1 MPSRCEA
8 KVKKGWV
15 PYMTY
20 RVPVPY
26 KPPSNKLKTS
36 TVQRLAFDMVIIS
49 SAMQRIG
56 IGIGK
61 EEGDGSAQ
69 ASVAATSS
77 FSKVSGSHKTKAS
90 FQEVKGSPVELVSSL
105 PIRILNTD
113 KFANREIMGK
123 DDSHDIAVMDSPRRC
138 SDGEDDGASDRSGT
152 ARKDKSFTMA
162 CRSDFQN
169 KGVNHMLDNKPTGQ
183 TASHCTN
190 GGVDIVAQDGTHLSA
205 EQIQHH
211 DMKIQGV
218 KHYPLEQGREAVK
231 GNSQVQPAPEMEPRR
246 GRFTAAR
253 REFLTA
259 ENGTAT
265 RTEGNPQV
273 QPAPEMEPRR
283 GRFTATRREFLTAEN
298 GTATRTEGNPQVQP
312 APEMEPRRGRFTAAR
327 WEFLTAEN
335 GTATRTDRESGREV
349 TEAPHRADRGG
360 WGTQR
365 LCDLGLGFEDD

>member
-1 MPSRCEA
+1 
-8 KVKKGWV
+8 
-15 PYMTY
+15 MT
-20 RVPVPY
+20 
-26 KPPSNKLKTS
+26 
-36 TVQRLAFDMVIIS
+36 
-49 SAMQRIG
+49 
-56 IGIGK
+56 
-61 EEGDGSAQ
+61 
-69 ASVAATSS
+69 
-77 FSKVSGSHKTKAS
+77 
-90 FQEVKGSPVELVSSL
+90 
-105 PIRILNTD
+105 
-113 KFANREIMGK
+113 
-123 DDSHDIAVMDSPRRC
+123 HDIAAMDSPRRC

-162 CRSDFQN
+162 RRSDFQN

-211 DMKIQGV
+211 GLEDNNDSCKLESHAEKLKNTGSPSQLQDQSSHTAFLLQQDSLDMKIQGV
-218 KHYPLEQGREAVK
+218 KPYPLEQGREAVK

-349 TEAPHRADRGG
+349 TEAPHRAERGG